1 MATVKELKG
10 SGSYDGSPASSSAE
24 RRYWVTPYSEVPSW
38 LLSQYESVDPDTGR
52 RYGGRRYSSISTMF
66 CSGGSF
72 EGIGR
77 ISVGGDGNITY
88 DGGAIVTLKFTT
100 RPDYD
105 NEAGEGD
112 PEDPQNIAYMSE
124 SVSISAQVMTV
135 SKSDGAEV
143 SAPAW
148 KWEDNDALIKVE
160 DQVQLV
166 RIIGTAQ
173 WSLTRKFVPNI
184 PRAKIFAA
192 TGKVNDAAYAGLAA
206 GTLLYMGCDASRT
219 ISTDGTRAWDLGH
232 KFEYRTEPWNKFHRP
247 SDNTWQ
253 YVVATTG
260 GAKIYQT
267 FDIKALLQANS

>member
-10 SGSYDGSPASSSAE
+10 SGGYDGSPASSSAE
-24 RRYWVTPYSEVPSW
+24 RRYWVTPYSDVPAW

-52 RYGGRRYSSISTMF
+52 RYGGRRYSPISTMF

-77 ISVGGDGNITY
+77 ISVGSDGNIDY

-135 SKSDGAEV
+135 SKSNGEA
-143 SAPAW
+143 SPTAAW
-148 KWEDNDALIKVE
+148 QWNDDDADIAL
-160 DQVQLV
+160 DDPVQLV
-166 RIIGTAQ
+166 QIVGTAQ
-173 WSLTRKFVPNI
+173 WNLTRKFVPNI
-184 PRAKIFAA
+184 PRAKIFDAI
-192 TGKVNDAAYAGLAA
+192 GKVNNAAYAGLDA
-206 GTLLYMGCDASRT
+206 GTLLYMGCEANRT
-219 ISTDGTRAWDLGH
+219 ISTDGTRSWDLGH
-232 KFEYRTEPWNKFHRP
+232 KFEYRKIPWNMFRRASTNEWDFVKSK
-247 SDNTWQ
+247 SD
-253 YVVATTG
+253 G
-260 GAKIYQT
+260 SRIYSS